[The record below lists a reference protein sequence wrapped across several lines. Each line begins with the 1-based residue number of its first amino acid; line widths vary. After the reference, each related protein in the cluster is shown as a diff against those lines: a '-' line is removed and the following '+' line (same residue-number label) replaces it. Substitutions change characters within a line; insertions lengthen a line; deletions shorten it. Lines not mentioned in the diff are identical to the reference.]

1 MLTGGLTS
9 TTCGAERER
18 PLVERRVTTP
28 THAPSPPGR
37 GHWSRAAACS
47 RSSKASLPAA
57 PPAPPAQQQQR
68 AQLVRQPQ
76 WCPWLRATKKKRA
89 RHEHEQ
95 QRRPPDVLR
104 NSGGER
110 SEGGGAVPDEC
121 HRSSA
126 PQRVF
131 RLRAASCAP
140 AAPLGQRVPPYKR
153 PRPAFRPVEH
163 RCRPPAHSWARRW
176 VSACSCTATPCAS
189 CRCCA
194 VRARLR
200 SQRAAN
206 GPVCANPKRN
216 CICVRRRPLG
226 ARRGRGPRRHGRLVR
241 GCLGGA
247 RSTLCSRP
255 SFSRHRTTLTQ
266 THMLPGLQERVT
278 KEVADLEAKRA
289 KRFAGARA

>member
-1 MLTGGLTS
+1 MSALLPSGRAMLTGGLTS

-95 QRRPPDVLR
+95 QRRLPDVLR

-176 VSACSCTATPCAS
+176 ALACSSTATPCAS

-206 GPVCANPKRN
+206 GPCAPTLSATAF
-216 CICVRRRPLG
+216 VSVADPWEHVVAAG
-226 ARRGRGPRRHGRLVR
+226 
-241 GCLGGA
+241 LGGMVGSYVVA
-247 RSTLCSRP
+247 WEVRVQRCAVGHPSPAIVRP
-255 SFSRHRTTLTQ
+255 SRKRTCSLAC
-266 THMLPGLQERVT
+266 RS
-278 KEVADLEAKRA
+278 A
-289 KRFAGARA
+289 